1 MRISPDQ
8 RLSGTDIGLPLVTA
22 VGSIRS
28 RSAQRI
34 AWHSHGGF
42 ELIFLLE
49 GATAYEFQGS
59 GVLELSG
66 GQFILVPANAR
77 HRGRQ
82 DVRMPSVLCG
92 ILLQPGRRNAEENS
106 PFTASDLARMS
117 RLFCKWPA
125 AVRTMNRELRSLIMR
140 LAEAVRAFRQ
150 RPSSPV
156 SKPQLR
162 SMICLAIMEATQLLT
177 SRERAGAT
185 ELVAAARV
193 FLREHHGDSICMNDL
208 ASHLGLSRARM
219 FEIFKTR
226 PASRRTTTSSAT
238 ASSRRKPSSQNHG
251 KASPRSRWR
260 AALAP
265 ASTSAASSES
275 TAVRHREHT
284 GRNSCDRLPPGCH
297 CARHPSRGLVSV
309 RDFSQ

>member
-8 RLSGTDIGLPLVTA
+8 RLSGTGIGLPLVKA

-34 AWHSHGGF
+34 AWHSHEGF

-92 ILLQPGRRNAEENS
+92 ILFQPGRRNAEENS
-106 PFTASDLARMS
+106 PFTASELARMS

-150 RPSSPV
+150 CPSSPV

-162 SMICLAIMEATQLLT
+162 SMICMAIIGATQLLT

-193 FLREHHGDSICMNDL
+193 FLREPHGDSIRMNDL

-219 FEIFKTR
+219 FEVFKNETGLSPNDYLQR
-226 PASRRTTTSSAT
+226 HRIEQAKALIAKSRKSITEIAMTCGFG
-238 ASSRRKPSSQNHG
+238 SSQYFSRVFRKYCG
-251 KASPRSRWR
+251 ATPRAHRQEKSHS
-260 AALAP
+260 AP
-265 ASTSAASSES
+265 RHTPRRSTPIP
-275 TAVRHREHT
+275 RHR
-284 GRNSCDRLPPGCH
+284 
-297 CARHPSRGLVSV
+297 
-309 RDFSQ
+309 

>member
-219 FEIFKTR
+219 FEIFKNETGLSPNDYLQRHRIEQAKALITESRKSITEIAMACGFGSSQYFSRVFRKYCGATPRAHRQEQLR
-226 PASRRTTTSSAT
+226 PAPTRMPLRST
-238 ASSRRKPSSQNHG
+238 PV
-251 KASPRSRWR
+251 PRPR
-260 AALAP
+260 
-265 ASTSAASSES
+265 
-275 TAVRHREHT
+275 
-284 GRNSCDRLPPGCH
+284 
-297 CARHPSRGLVSV
+297 
-309 RDFSQ
+309 